1 MTTTDPIAPPP
12 PPAPPGPPAPPTA
25 FNAGLLI
32 VGILISLH
40 VGGILNVI
48 AGLAGSSTNS
58 KPLAFLIGIIPGLA
72 FIGLSQLV
80 RRNKGLSTGFPIGGC
95 IVALIGGACGV
106 AVTPLNIGR

>member
-12 PPAPPGPPAPPTA
+12 PPHEPPVPPAPPQA
-25 FNAGLLI
+25 FNAGLMI
-32 VGILISLH
+32 VGLIISLPI
-40 VGGILNVI
+40 GAIANVI

-58 KPLAFLIGIIPGLA
+58 KPLAFLIGVIPGLV
-72 FIGLSQLV
+72 FIGISRLV
-80 RRNKGLSTGFPIGGC
+80 RNKGLSTGFLIGGC